1 MIVDADLRVPGD
13 KSVTHRALILAGMA
27 RGASRVSGAL
37 TSLDAR
43 STARVLR
50 QLGVEVSP
58 MASSRDIVVRGRG
71 RFRKPSEVL
80 HCGNSGTS
88 ARLLVG
94 ALSAH
99 PFAASLTGD
108 PSLRKRPMRRVTD
121 PLERMGARFTY
132 VNRDGLPLT
141 VRGGNLVSLAYTLP
155 VSSAQLKSALLLAGV
170 AAGVPVSV
178 REPAGRSRD
187 HTERMLRA
195 FGYEV
200 EDDGEWIRFAPTG
213 RVEPAAYTI
222 PGDASSAAFLIG
234 AALLAEG
241 GRLRLRDVDLNPTRT
256 GFLRVLARMG
266 AEVAVEGLHDA
277 GGEPVGDLIAGP
289 AALRATD
296 VAAGEIP
303 GLIDEIPL
311 LSVLASRAEGT
322 TVFREVGE
330 LRVKESDRLALL
342 AGNLRAVGARAEA
355 RGNTLTVHGGAAP
368 PAGRVVTAGDHRL
381 AMAFAVLGTL
391 PGARVRVDD
400 PDCVAVSYPG
410 FHESLRALRAGRKG
424 RA

>member
-1 MIVDADLRVPGD
+1 MIVHADLQVPGD

-27 RGASRVSGAL
+27 RGTSRVTGAL

-58 MASSRDIVVRGRG
+58 MTPGRDILLRGRG
-71 RFRKPSEVL
+71 RFRKPAGVL

-121 PLERMGARFTY
+121 PLERMGARFTFE
-132 VNRDGLPLT
+132 NHDGLPLT
-141 VRGGNLVSLAYTLP
+141 VRGGPLVPLAYTLP

-170 AAGVPVSV
+170 AGGVPVSV

-213 RVEPAAYTI
+213 RIEPMTYAI
-222 PGDASSAAFLIG
+222 PGDASSAAFLVG
-234 AALLAEG
+234 AALLAEAG
-241 GRLRLRDVDLNPTRT
+241 ELRLRGVDLNPTRT

-266 AEVAVEGLHDA
+266 AVVEVEGLHEA
-277 GGEPVGDLIAGP
+277 AGEPVGDLVAGP
-289 AALRATD
+289 ARLHATD
-296 VAAGEIP
+296 VAPGEIP

-342 AGNLRAVGARAEA
+342 ASNLRAVGARAEA
-355 RGNTLTVHGGAAP
+355 RGNTLTVHGGTAP

-391 PGARVRVDD
+391 PGARIRVDD

-410 FHESLRALRAGRKG
+410 FFESLRALRAGKKG